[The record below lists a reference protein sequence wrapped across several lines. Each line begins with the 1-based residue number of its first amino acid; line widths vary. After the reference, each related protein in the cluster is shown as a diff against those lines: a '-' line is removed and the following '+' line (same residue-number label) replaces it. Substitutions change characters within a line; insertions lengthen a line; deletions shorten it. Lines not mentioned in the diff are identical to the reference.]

1 MDQRLEEAVA
11 AAAAAT
17 PQPPEDGAPR
27 NKRNATSSSS
37 SSGPA
42 PSTLAPAPQTRVPG
56 AQASGATGEG
66 QLQEQQGSAS
76 SSKRARQQS
85 AAGSYHAELEAD
97 VHSGVVEAAS
107 AVGCA
112 KRPEFDDVG
121 SCRPTSDGD
130 GLHGVAAEA
139 AAEGPAAARE
149 ARSKKPRQGSCKRAG
164 VEAEHASIRGAT
176 PQAPGMRGAEPARGR
191 PLVQGGGEVRGL
203 AAAVAVAAQRDLP
216 EADEHGHLLAQAGP
230 ITFCVACGSYAMHVA
245 QGLKGACQG
254 RPTSKSN
261 TDVLRRKKRPG
272 CLLENTQSLRRS

>member
-1 MDQRLEEAVA
+1 M
-11 AAAAAT
+11 
-17 PQPPEDGAPR
+17 
-27 NKRNATSSSS
+27 
-37 SSGPA
+37 
-42 PSTLAPAPQTRVPG
+42 
-56 AQASGATGEG
+56 
-66 QLQEQQGSAS
+66 
-76 SSKRARQQS
+76 
-85 AAGSYHAELEAD
+85 
-97 VHSGVVEAAS
+97 HSGVVEAAS
-107 AVGCA
+107 AVGSVYV
-112 KRPEFDDVG
+112 KE
-121 SCRPTSDGD
+121 
-130 GLHGVAAEA
+130 VARYPWASAEA

-164 VEAEHASIRGAT
+164 VEAEHASIRGTT

-261 TDVLRRKKRPG
+261 TDVLRRKKRAR
-272 CLLENTQSLRRS
+272 LLAGEHPVTKEKLGGLSASDLARWQGWSKRLDEEQPTMGSNSVQEAREPLPTAAGKGGGKRKKARTTAAA